1 MNGPNGNPLIPESLA
16 ADGMQG
22 AGAATWDRSADEPT
36 RLPRAVR
43 IRASWHID
51 AARRLL
57 LDHAA
62 STDRP
67 DPCAVE
73 AADSLDAAT
82 VALASPL
89 PDNWAGGGE

>member
-22 AGAATWDRSADEPT
+22 ADAATWDRSADEPT

-43 IRASWHID
+43 LRVARLID

-57 LDHAA
+57 LDHADA
-62 STDRP
+62 TDRP
-67 DPCAVE
+67 DPRAVE
-73 AADSLDAAT
+73 AADWIDAAT

-89 PDNWAGGGE
+89 PGNGEGGAA

>member
-1 MNGPNGNPLIPESLA
+1 MSGPNENPLIPESLA

-22 AGAATWDRSADEPT
+22 AGAATWDRGADEPT

-43 IRASWHID
+43 LRASWLID
-51 AARRLL
+51 AARCLL
-57 LDHAA
+57 LDHAD

-67 DPCAVE
+67 DPRAVE
-73 AADSLDAAT
+73 ASDWLDAAT

-89 PDNWAGGGE
+89 ASCPAGGEA